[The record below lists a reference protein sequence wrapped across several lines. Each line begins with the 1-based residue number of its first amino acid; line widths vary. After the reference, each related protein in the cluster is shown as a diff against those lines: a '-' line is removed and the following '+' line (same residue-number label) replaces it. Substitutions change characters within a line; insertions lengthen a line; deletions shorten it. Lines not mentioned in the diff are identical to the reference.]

1 METPFIFAQ
10 EKKTVELMIRLYCR
24 HKEGNRT
31 LCRECSDLLEYSLRR
46 LDKCK
51 FPNNKPTCRRCPVH
65 CYSPDM
71 RERIRTV
78 MRWTGPRML
87 LYHPV
92 AAVRHLLREYLG
104 S

>member
-1 METPFIFAQ
+1 MNPSRTAQ

-31 LCRECSDLLEYSLRR
+31 LCRECSDLLAYSLRR

-51 FPNNKPTCRRCPVH
+51 FSNNKPTCRRCPVH

-71 RERIRTV
+71 RERIKAV

-87 LYHPV
+87 LYHPM

-104 S
+104 T

>member
-1 METPFIFAQ
+1 MNPSRTAQ

-31 LCRECSDLLEYSLRR
+31 LCRECSDLLAYSLRR

-51 FPNNKPTCRRCPVH
+51 FSNNKPTCRRCPVH
-65 CYSPDM
+65 CY
-71 RERIRTV
+71 IRAV

-87 LYHPV
+87 LYHPM

-104 S
+104 T